1 MHVWNTCALPKACC
15 NQLAVR
21 AQGVTDITLYEL
33 YTLTACKT
41 EGPAPVQESL
51 NVRLMLGMASRH
63 ALWMF
68 RKMMYA
74 KSPRQSNEMCDL
86 HELLPV
92 PAFLITKALNSGV
105 VLL

>member
-21 AQGVTDITLYEL
+21 AQGVTDIILYEIYKL
-33 YTLTACKT
+33 IACKT

-51 NVRLMLGMASRH
+51 NVRLMLEMGSRH
-63 ALWMF
+63 AVWMF

-74 KSPRQSNEMCDL
+74 TSLWQSNEMCDL
-86 HELLPV
+86 HELSTV

-105 VLL
+105 LLL